1 VGPPE
6 ALDTET
12 VDAAIDAI
20 DAIGRD
26 ELSVVKAVSPLL
38 AKIPGWTAEELVR
51 NNTLFL
57 VHPDD
62 RGLAIANWMEM
73 LARPGFSQR
82 AVMRYR
88 YRDGQYIWF
97 EVEHSNELNEPTR
110 RLVRSQMVDV
120 SERMDPI
127 ILGSANGDRL
137 DDWFANVAC
146 ADRGPLDSVLRLVL
160 ERRLL

>member
-1 VGPPE
+1 MGPPE

-62 RGLAIANWMEM
+62 RGLGIANWMEM

-88 YRDGQYIWF
+88 YRDGAG
-97 EVEHSNELNEPTR
+97 EVGLVSSVTAPFCKDCHR
-110 RLVRSQMVDV
+110 ARL
-120 SERMDPI
+120 
-127 ILGSANGDRL
+127 SAAGRL
-137 DDWFANVAC
+137 FT
-146 ADRGPLDSVLRLVL
+146 
-160 ERRLL
+160 